1 MEFIDTHAHI
11 DGEEF
16 DLDRDE
22 MVARARDAGA
32 KAILVP
38 AINMEGL
45 EKMRS
50 VVKSY
55 PGFAYAMIGLHP
67 EDVRSDW
74 REVIAEMRRIQES
87 SPSEFIAI
95 GEVGLDFYWSREYEH
110 EQLECF
116 EEQVRWAIEARLPL
130 VIHCRKAQ
138 NELVAILKKYRS
150 QLSGG
155 IFHCFAGNE
164 KEAAEL
170 LSFDGFLIGVGGV
183 LTFKKSHLPE
193 VLPSIPLD
201 RLVCETDAPYMAPV
215 PMRGK
220 RNESAFIPYIIE
232 RMAEAYHTTADE
244 VARRTSENARRLFKS
259 IAMTLAC
266 LFITLTAGAAD
277 NNDEGRLPCR
287 GCFLR
292 PKPSAVTRVGTPS
305 TTTISQPGKKKQLV
319 ILMQYP
325 DKPFLNPD
333 PQTYWNNAL
342 NTGNIDHEAAIGS
355 LHQYFLDQSNGIFD
369 VEFDV
374 RGPLTA
380 MREREYYGKDVTIN
394 GIDEDQHADSLVIEG
409 CLALEGEVNFSDY
422 DWDGDGEV
430 EQVIVIYA
438 GNGQNDSKATDRSET
453 IWPHMWLISQYPP
466 RKPHVQDGITI
477 DAYCI
482 VNDEFRGTTDGFG
495 TVAHEYGHCLGL
507 PDLYDTSGTNHGNDN
522 LGAYDVMHTGNYNG
536 SSWCPANYSAYE
548 REFMGWTTN
557 DELTEPVSIS
567 GLNSLANGGK
577 AYKIRN
583 DAKSET
589 ADEYYLIENRRK
601 EGWDTYIP
609 GEGLLITHYDYNSN
623 AWINNTVNNVST
635 HQRAVIIPAS
645 NNSTTS
651 KYPYPYA
658 AKNLEGMEEILND
671 CLTDESQPAAM
682 VFNETV
688 NGTNLMGKPLTNIRR
703 DAEGLISFDFMGGT
717 TGISDITSFGDPID
731 LEYFDLQGRKISSPS
746 RGIYII
752 RNKKTSKTY
761 KSSFN

>member
-1 MEFIDTHAHI
+1 MVFIDTHAHI

-45 EKMRS
+45 ENMRS

-116 EEQVRWAIEARLPL
+116 EEQVRWAIEVRLPL

-150 QLSGG
+150 QLCGG

-170 LSFDGFLIGVGGV
+170 LAFDGFLIGVGGV

-220 RNESAFIPYIIE
+220 RNESAFIPYVIE
-232 RMAEAYHTTADE
+232 RMAEAYRTTADE
-244 VARRTSENARRLFKS
+244 VARRTTANARRLFTS
-259 IAMTLAC
+259 LVMTMMLLLAP
-266 LFITLTAGAAD
+266 LTATANSNYYD
-277 NNDEGRLPCR
+277 NDGSILPCR
-287 GCFLR
+287 GCYLR
-292 PKPSAVTRVGTPS
+292 PKSANTRVGNSSSILT
-305 TTTISQPGKKKQLV
+305 QPGKKKQLV

-325 DKPFLNPD
+325 DKAFLDPD
-333 PQTYWNNAL
+333 PQSYWHNAL
-342 NTGNIDHEAAIGS
+342 NTGKISNTNAIGS

-369 VEFDV
+369 VDFDV
-374 RGPLTA
+374 RGPFTTKENRA
-380 MREREYYGKDVTIN
+380 YYGKDVN
-394 GIDEDQHADSLVIEG
+394 GNDQHADSLVIEG
-409 CLALEGEVNFSDY
+409 CLALDGEVDFNDY
-422 DWDGDGEV
+422 DWDGDGIV
-430 EQVIVIYA
+430 DQIIVIYA
-438 GNGQNDSKATDRSET
+438 GNGQNDTSADDRDET
-453 IWPHMWLISQYPP
+453 IWPHQWALSQY
-466 RKPHVQDGITI
+466 KPWKAHKQNGVII
-477 DAYCI
+477 DTYCVI
-482 VNDEFRGTTDGFG
+482 NDEIRGASDGFG
-495 TVAHEYGHCLGL
+495 TVAHEFSHCLGL
-507 PDLYDTSGTNHGNDN
+507 PDFYQTSGSAHSNHNFGT
-522 LGAYDVMHTGNYNG
+522 YDLMHTGCYNG
-536 SSWCPANYSAYE
+536 DSWCPANYTAFEKYSL
-548 REFMGWTTN
+548 GWYKPLP
-557 DELTEPVSIS
+557 LTEAITIS
-567 GLNSLANGGK
+567 GLKPMSDGGE
-577 AYKIRN
+577 AYYIDN
-583 DAKSET
+583 DGNTNEF
-589 ADEYYLIENRRK
+589 YLLENRTK
-601 EGWDTYIP
+601 SGWDTHIP
-609 GEGLLITHYDYNSN
+609 GEGLIITHYDYDAS
-623 AWINNTVNNVST
+623 AWYNNTVNNT
-635 HQRAVIIPAS
+635 ANHQRAVIVPA
-645 NNSTTS
+645 NNSEKTAS
-651 KYPYPYA
+651 GFPYPYIT
-658 AKNLEGMEEILND
+658 KDLDGNSIVNNNEF
-671 CLTDESQPAAM
+671 TDDSTPSADL
-682 VFNETV
+682 FNANIDKEYK
-688 NGTNLMGKPLTNIRR
+688 LHKPVTNITR
-703 DAEGLISFDFMGGT
+703 DKNKLISFDFMGGT
-717 TGISDITSFGDPID
+717 SDIRGIMTDENPAD
-731 LEYFDLQGRKISSPS
+731 LEYFDLQGRKVRMPS

-752 RNKKTSKTY
+752 RNKKTNKTY

>member
-1 MEFIDTHAHI
+1 MVFIDTHAHI

-45 EKMRS
+45 ENMRS

-150 QLSGG
+150 QLCGG

-220 RNESAFIPYIIE
+220 RNESAFIPYVIE
-232 RMAEAYHTTADE
+232 RMAEAYRTTADE
-244 VARRTSENARRLFKS
+244 VARRTTDNARRLFTS
-259 IAMTLAC
+259 LVMTMMLLLAP
-266 LFITLTAGAAD
+266 LTATANSNYYD
-277 NNDEGRLPCR
+277 NDGSILPCR
-287 GCFLR
+287 GCYLR
-292 PKPSAVTRVGTPS
+292 PKTANTRVGNSSSILT
-305 TTTISQPGKKKQLV
+305 QPGKKKQLV

-325 DKPFLNPD
+325 DKAFLDPD
-333 PQTYWNNAL
+333 PQSYWHNAL
-342 NTGNIDHEAAIGS
+342 NTGKISNTNAIGS

-369 VEFDV
+369 VDFDV
-374 RGPLTA
+374 RGPFTTKENRA
-380 MREREYYGKDVTIN
+380 YYGKDVN
-394 GIDEDQHADSLVIEG
+394 NNDQHADSLVIEG
-409 CLALEGEVNFSDY
+409 CLALDGEVDFNDY
-422 DWDGDGEV
+422 DWDGDGIV
-430 EQVIVIYA
+430 DQIIVIYA
-438 GNGQNDSKATDRSET
+438 GNGQNDTSSTDRNET
-453 IWPHMWLISQYPP
+453 VWPHQWALSQY
-466 RKPHVQDGITI
+466 KPWKAHKQNGVII
-477 DAYCI
+477 DTYCVI
-482 VNDEFRGTTDGFG
+482 NDEIRGASDGFG
-495 TVAHEYGHCLGL
+495 TVAHEFSHCLGL
-507 PDLYDTSGTNHGNDN
+507 PDFYQTAGSAHSKDNFGTYD
-522 LGAYDVMHTGNYNG
+522 LMHKGCYNG
-536 SSWCPANYSAYE
+536 DSWCPVNYTAFEKYSL
-548 REFMGWTTN
+548 GWYKLVP
-557 DELTEPVSIS
+557 LTEAITIS
-567 GLNSLANGGK
+567 GLKPMSDGGE
-577 AYKIRN
+577 AYQIDN
-583 DAKSET
+583 DGNTNEF
-589 ADEYYLIENRRK
+589 YLLENRTK
-601 EGWDTYIP
+601 SGWDTHIP
-609 GEGLLITHYDYNSN
+609 GEGLIITHYDYDASAWYNNSV
-623 AWINNTVNNVST
+623 NNTAN
-635 HQRAVIIPAS
+635 HQRAVIVPA
-645 NNSTTS
+645 NNSEKTS
-651 KYPYPYA
+651 SGFPYPYIT
-658 AKNLEGMEEILND
+658 KDLDGNSIVNNNVF
-671 CLTDESQPAAM
+671 TDDSTPSADL
-682 VFNETV
+682 FNANIDKEYK
-688 NGTNLMGKPLTNIRR
+688 LHKPVTNITR
-703 DAEGLISFDFMGGT
+703 DKNKLISFDFMGGT
-717 TGISDITSFGDPID
+717 SDIRGIMTDENPAD
-731 LEYFDLQGRKISSPS
+731 LEYFDLQGRKVRMPS

-752 RNKKTSKTY
+752 RNKKTNKTY

>member
-74 REVIAEMRRIQES
+74 RELIAEMRRIQES

-116 EEQVRWAIEARLPL
+116 EEQVRWAIEVRLPL

-150 QLSGG
+150 QLCGG

-170 LSFDGFLIGVGGV
+170 LAFDGFLIGVGGV

-220 RNESAFIPYIIE
+220 RNESAFIPYVIE
-232 RMAEAYHTTADE
+232 RMAEAYRTTADE
-244 VARRTSENARRLFKS
+244 VARRTTANARRLFTS
-259 IAMTLAC
+259 LVMTMMLLLAP
-266 LFITLTAGAAD
+266 LTATANSNYYD
-277 NNDEGRLPCR
+277 NDGSILPCR
-287 GCFLR
+287 GCYLR
-292 PKPSAVTRVGTPS
+292 PKTANTRVGNSSSILT
-305 TTTISQPGKKKQLV
+305 QPGKKKQLV

-325 DKPFLNPD
+325 DKAFLDPD
-333 PQTYWNNAL
+333 PQSYWHNAL
-342 NTGNIDHEAAIGS
+342 NTGKISNTNAIGS

-369 VEFDV
+369 VDFDV
-374 RGPLTA
+374 RGPFTTKENRA
-380 MREREYYGKDVTIN
+380 YYGKDVN
-394 GIDEDQHADSLVIEG
+394 NNDQHADSLVIEG
-409 CLALEGEVNFSDY
+409 CLALDGEVDFNDY
-422 DWDGDGEV
+422 DWDGDGIV
-430 EQVIVIYA
+430 DQIIVIYA
-438 GNGQNDSKATDRSET
+438 GNGQNDTSADDRDET
-453 IWPHMWLISQYPP
+453 IWPHQWALSQY
-466 RKPHVQDGITI
+466 KPWKAHKQNGVII
-477 DAYCI
+477 DTYCVI
-482 VNDEFRGTTDGFG
+482 NDEIRGASDGFG
-495 TVAHEYGHCLGL
+495 TVAHEFSHCLGL
-507 PDLYDTSGTNHGNDN
+507 PDFYQTEGSAHSKDNFGTYD
-522 LGAYDVMHTGNYNG
+522 LMHRGCYNG
-536 SSWCPANYSAYE
+536 ESWCPANYTAFEKYSL
-548 REFMGWTTN
+548 GWYKPVP
-557 DELTEPVSIS
+557 LTEAITIS
-567 GLNSLANGGK
+567 GLKPMSDGGE
-577 AYKIRN
+577 AYQIDN
-583 DAKSET
+583 DGNTNEF
-589 ADEYYLIENRRK
+589 YLLENRTK
-601 EGWDTYIP
+601 SGWDTHIP
-609 GEGLLITHYDYNSN
+609 GEGLIITHYDYDAN
-623 AWINNTVNNVST
+623 AWYNNSVNNTAN
-635 HQRAVIIPAS
+635 HQRAVIVPA
-645 NNSTTS
+645 NNSEKTAS
-651 KYPYPYA
+651 GFPYPYIT
-658 AKNLEGMEEILND
+658 KDLDGNSIVNNNEF
-671 CLTDESQPAAM
+671 TDDSTPSADL
-682 VFNETV
+682 FNANIDKEYK
-688 NGTNLMGKPLTNIRR
+688 LHKPVTNITR
-703 DAEGLISFDFMGGT
+703 DKNKLISFDFMGGT
-717 TGISDITSFGDPID
+717 SDIRGIMTDENPAD
-731 LEYFDLQGRKISSPS
+731 LEYFDLQGRKVRMPS

-752 RNKKTSKTY
+752 RNKKTNKTY

>member
-1 MEFIDTHAHI
+1 MVFIDTHAHI

-45 EKMRS
+45 ENMRS

-116 EEQVRWAIEARLPL
+116 EEQVRWAIEVRLPL

-150 QLSGG
+150 QLCGG

-220 RNESAFIPYIIE
+220 RNESAFIPYVIE
-232 RMAEAYHTTADE
+232 RMADAYRITVDE
-244 VARRTSENARRLFKS
+244 VARRTTDNARRLFTS
-259 IAMTLAC
+259 LVMTMMLLLAP
-266 LFITLTAGAAD
+266 LTATANSNYYD
-277 NNDEGRLPCR
+277 NDGSILPCR
-287 GCFLR
+287 GCYLR
-292 PKPSAVTRVGTPS
+292 PKTANTRVGNSSSILT
-305 TTTISQPGKKKQLV
+305 QPGKKKQLV

-325 DKPFLNPD
+325 DKAFLDPD
-333 PQTYWNNAL
+333 PQSYWHNAL
-342 NTGNIDHEAAIGS
+342 NTGKISNTNAIGS

-369 VEFDV
+369 VDFDV
-374 RGPLTA
+374 RGPFTTQ
-380 MREREYYGKDVTIN
+380 REREYYGKDVN
-394 GIDEDQHADSLVIEG
+394 NEDQHADSLVIEG
-409 CLALEGEVNFSDY
+409 CLALEGQVNFSDY
-422 DWDGDGEV
+422 DWNGDGEV

-438 GNGQNDSKATDRSET
+438 GNGQNDSSAKDRDET
-453 IWPHMWLISQYPP
+453 IWPHQWALSQY
-466 RKPHVQDGITI
+466 KPWKAHKQNGVII
-477 DAYCI
+477 DTYCVI
-482 VNDEFRGTTDGFG
+482 NDEIRGATDGFG
-495 TVAHEYGHCLGL
+495 TVAHEFSHCLGL
-507 PDLYDTSGTNHGNDN
+507 PDFYQTSGSAHSNHNFGT
-522 LGAYDVMHTGNYNG
+522 YDLMHRGCYNG
-536 SSWCPANYSAYE
+536 ESWCPANYTAFEKYSL
-548 REFMGWTTN
+548 GWYKPVP
-557 DELTEPVSIS
+557 LTEAITIS
-567 GLNSLANGGK
+567 GLKPMSDGGE
-577 AYKIRN
+577 AYQIDN
-583 DAKSET
+583 DGNTNEF
-589 ADEYYLIENRRK
+589 YLLENRTK
-601 EGWDTYIP
+601 SGWDTHIP
-609 GEGLLITHYDYNSN
+609 GEGLIITHYDYDNS
-623 AWINNTVNNVST
+623 AWINNSVNNTAS
-635 HQRAVIIPAS
+635 HQRAVIIPAC
-645 NNSTTS
+645 NNNTTTS
-651 KYPYPYA
+651 QFPFPYV
-658 AKNLEGMEEILND
+658 AKNLNGTEEILND
-671 CLTDESQPAAM
+671 CLTNDSKPAAS
-682 VFNETV
+682 VFNKNTD
-688 NGTNLMGKPLTNIRR
+688 NTYFMNKPLTNIRR
-703 DAEGLISFDFMGGT
+703 DNEGLISFDFMGGT
-717 TGISDITSFGDPID
+717 ADIRGIMTDENPAD
-731 LEYFDLQGRKISSPS
+731 LEYFDLQGRKVRMPS

-752 RNKKTSKTY
+752 RNKKTNKTY

>member
-1 MEFIDTHAHI
+1 MVFIDTHAHI

-116 EEQVRWAIEARLPL
+116 EEQVRWAIEVRLPL

-150 QLSGG
+150 QLCGG

-220 RNESAFIPYIIE
+220 RNESAFIPYVIE
-232 RMAEAYHTTADE
+232 RMADAYRITVDE
-244 VARRTSENARRLFKS
+244 VARRTTDNARRLFTS
-259 IAMTLAC
+259 LVMTMMLLLAP
-266 LFITLTAGAAD
+266 LTATANSNYYD
-277 NNDEGRLPCR
+277 NDGSILPCR
-287 GCFLR
+287 GCYLR
-292 PKPSAVTRVGTPS
+292 PKTANTRVGTS
-305 TTTISQPGKKKQLV
+305 SSILAQPGKKKQLV

-325 DKPFLNPD
+325 DKAFLDPD
-333 PQTYWNNAL
+333 PQSYWHNAL
-342 NTGNIDHEAAIGS
+342 NTGKISNTNAIGS

-369 VEFDV
+369 VDFDV
-374 RGPLTA
+374 RGPFTTKKNRA
-380 MREREYYGKDVTIN
+380 YYGKDVN
-394 GIDEDQHADSLVIEG
+394 NNDQHADSLVIEG
-409 CLALEGEVNFSDY
+409 CLALDGEVDFNDY
-422 DWDGDGEV
+422 DWDGDGIV
-430 EQVIVIYA
+430 DQIIVIYA
-438 GNGQNDSKATDRSET
+438 GNGQNDSSSPDRNET
-453 IWPHMWLISQYPP
+453 VWPHQWALSQY
-466 RKPHVQDGITI
+466 KPGKAHKQNGVII
-477 DAYCI
+477 DTYCVI
-482 VNDEFRGTTDGFG
+482 NDEIRGATDGFG
-495 TVAHEYGHCLGL
+495 TVAHEFSHCLGL
-507 PDLYDTSGTNHGNDN
+507 PDFYQTSGSAHSNHNFGT
-522 LGAYDVMHTGNYNG
+522 YDLMHTGCYNG
-536 SSWCPANYSAYE
+536 DSWCPANYTAFEKYSL
-548 REFMGWTTN
+548 GWYKPLP
-557 DELTEPVSIS
+557 LTEAITIN
-567 GLNSLANGGK
+567 GLKPMSDGGEAYYIDNDGNANEF
-577 AYKIRN
+577 YM
-583 DAKSET
+583 
-589 ADEYYLIENRRK
+589 LENRTK
-601 EGWDTYIP
+601 SGWDTHIP
-609 GEGLLITHYDYNSN
+609 GEGLVITHYDYDET
-623 AWINNTVNNVST
+623 AWYNNTVNNTAS
-635 HQRAVIIPAS
+635 HQRAVIIPAC
-645 NNSTTS
+645 NNNTTTS
-651 KYPYPYA
+651 QFPFPYV
-658 AKNLEGMEEILND
+658 AKNLNGTEEILND
-671 CLTDESQPAAM
+671 CLTNDSKPAAS
-682 VFNETV
+682 VFNKNTD
-688 NGTNLMGKPLTNIRR
+688 NTYFMNKPLTNIRR
-703 DAEGLISFDFMGGT
+703 DNEGLISFDFMGGT
-717 TGISDITSFGDPID
+717 SDIHSIMADENPAD
-731 LEYFDLQGRKISSPS
+731 LEYFDIQGRRISSPS

-752 RNKKTSKTY
+752 RNKKTNKTY
-761 KSSFN
+761 KSSF